1 MKNRIADINWDNFR
15 TKFSEDKQSAFERLC
30 YLLFCKEFDKNIGIF
45 RFKNQAGIETNPI
58 EKDGFFIG
66 WQAKFYDTG
75 LSKNK
80 ADLIGSIETTKQR
93 HPEVNKIIFYT
104 NQEFGQPAKST
115 VPRYKTDIEKYA
127 KTNNIDIE
135 WRAASYFE
143 SPFVCEQFNV
153 VEHFFSLKKGILD
166 SIAQIRLNTDSI
178 LKPIQSEIFFDQ
190 KKIKFDRSKIL
201 KQIKDIFQTS
211 PLIIVYGGTGVG
223 KTAVIKEYYENVKE
237 SVPFFLFKAAL
248 FKNITHINE
257 FFKAY
262 GEITSSEFISEHKDI
277 PEKYIIFD
285 SAEKFLE
292 VEDKNVF
299 QLFLTELVEN
309 DWKIIFTIRHSYL
322 DDLRFQLEEYCGANF
337 RSLNIPFLTHEELT
351 KIAETKGFNLPK
363 NARLMGL
370 LQTPLYLNEYL
381 KNYSLLKNDINYS
394 GFKNIIWLKHIQNS
408 SYQQNNIHRRREEC
422 FLSIAK
428 QRACG
433 GGFLVKINEPD
444 NEALKKLEEDEII
457 KFESNAGGYF
467 ITHDVYEEW
476 ALEKLINRAFCAFP
490 DYECF
495 YNDIGDSLAIRRS
508 FRNWFSDKLFD
519 NDENAK
525 QLIEFTVQNIHI
537 HNHWRDEVIV
547 SVLLSN
553 YSKIFFEQFENELLI
568 EPNPTDEY
576 DKFDQDILYK
586 VIFLLRIACKTVDEG
601 SLKQMGFSRKD
612 YIALETIFT
621 IPKGSGW
628 STTINFINKHK
639 EKIKLRN
646 RDIIISMLEDWN
658 RSYKTGKTTKNAS
671 QCALFYYEESISEYG
686 SDYTLRSELGKKI
699 LRTILNGAGE
709 IKEELAKIIEEAIST
724 KNNTNKSKYD
734 ELVKTILSSIINSSE
749 VAKNIPEEVLKL
761 ADYFWFAAPNKIPSS
776 YAQLSDIETC
786 CGLKTCYQE
795 YYPSSAFQ
803 TPVLLLLQTASKAT
817 IDFILSFTNRTIEHF
832 AKSRFSYEVGEID
845 VIIDDAGQSVKQYIG
860 HKIWNI
866 YRGTQSMPNIL
877 ESIHM
882 ALERWLLTLS
892 KEASSEELENL
903 CLYLLKNSKST
914 SITAIIVSVVL
925 ANPIKMF
932 NVAKILFQTED
943 FFFFDLSRMQLDMN
957 AKGLYSMYHDP
968 IGIFKNE
975 RLETCNQK
983 HRGFSLENQA
993 FSYQFRSH
1001 DEKEEETI
1009 RRQEVLWKIFDKYY
1023 AKLPPLSNETDY
1035 DKPWRLCLAR
1045 MDMRKM
1051 EISTESKGDQTII
1064 TFNPKLNPVLSQYS
1078 EDALTNISENNK
1090 YLSLQ
1095 LWARYKFENNNEA
1108 KNYPQYENDHK
1119 LTISKTKE
1127 VLEQLKKYNIDDRPL
1142 VYVERQ
1148 IPAYA
1153 CSVLLRDY
1161 SNQLSI
1167 QDAEFCKE
1175 IILEYS
1181 SMPLREN
1188 YKYQFNDGLDVA
1200 ISSLPLLLK
1209 QFPKD
1214 REKIK
1219 EILLLLLFDSQTVGN
1234 QKVSDYATS
1243 AILELWNEY
1252 SHDAN
1257 ALLYGYLLL
1266 KPKFDNI
1273 SKLIRKKNKVK
1284 IKHTSIISLIDFFK
1298 KKHAEEI
1305 QQFISNQLTYRDIE
1319 NVSAILPA
1327 TLMTA
1332 FLLIPLK
1339 TPDSNHKKF
1348 LANIIPVLI
1357 ATMRTED
1364 RNRCRNHSLEQKF
1377 FNKFAHFVL
1386 TSEKTEIESYIL
1398 PFAELIS
1405 DRPAREMVTNLLN
1418 ELVCAEDVLSQYD
1431 EFWVIW
1437 QIFYPHIV
1445 KLCSNENIHRDN
1457 RAIIHNYLLVFQWK
1471 TGTKKWHSLK
1481 DRERTFFKKV
1491 SNDIGNNSVVLY
1503 SIAKLLND
1511 IGSNFASD
1519 GISWI
1524 SSIIQRNPDLYRKEL
1539 EEDTVYYLENFV
1551 RSYIL
1556 KNRQNIKITLQ
1567 LKTQILVIL
1576 NFLLKKAS
1584 VTAYLLRED
1593 IL

>member
-15 TKFSEDKQSAFERLC
+15 TKFSDDKQSAFERLC

-45 RFKNQAGIETNPI
+45 RFKNHAGIETNPI
-58 EKDGFFIG
+58 EKDGFVIG
-66 WQAKFYDTG
+66 WQAKFYETG

-80 ADLIGSIETTKQR
+80 ADLIGSINITKQR
-93 HPEVNKIIFYT
+93 YPEVNKIILYT
-104 NQEFGQPAKST
+104 NQEFGQHAKKTDPS
-115 VPRYKTDIEKYA
+115 YKTDIEKYA
-127 KTNNIDIE
+127 KTNNIAID
-135 WRAASYFE
+135 WRTASYFE

-166 SIAQIRLNTDSI
+166 SIAEIRLNTDSI
-178 LKPIQSEIFFDQ
+178 LKPIQSEIFFGK
-190 KKIKFDRSKIL
+190 KKIKFDRSKIV

-211 PLIIVYGGTGVG
+211 PLVIVYGGTGVG
-223 KTAVIKEYYENVKE
+223 KTAVTKELYENVKE
-237 SVPFFLFKAAL
+237 SIPFFLFKAAL
-248 FKNITHINE
+248 FKNISHINGL
-257 FFKAY
+257 FKAY
-262 GEITSSEFISEHKDI
+262 GEITSSEFISEHRDI

-292 VEDKNVF
+292 IEDKNVF
-299 QLFLTELVEN
+299 QLFLTELVDN
-309 DWKIIFTIRHSYL
+309 DWKILFTVRHSYL
-322 DDLRFQLEEYCGANF
+322 DDLRFQLEEYCVTNF
-337 RSLNIPFLTHEELT
+337 KSLNIPLLTHEELT
-351 KIAETKGFNLPK
+351 KISKTQEFNLPK
-363 NARLMGL
+363 NERLLCL
-370 LQTPLYLNEYL
+370 LQIPLYLNEYL
-381 KNYSLLKNDINYS
+381 KNYSSLKNDINYS
-394 GFKNIIWLKHIQNS
+394 DFKNIIWLKHIQNS
-408 SYQQNNIHRRREEC
+408 SYQENNLHRRREDC
-422 FLSIAK
+422 FLRIAK
-428 QRACG
+428 QRAND
-433 GGFLVKINEPD
+433 GGFLVKINDPD
-444 NEALKKLEEDEII
+444 NKALKKLEEDEII
-457 KFESNAGGYF
+457 KFESNTGGYF

-476 ALEKLINRAFCAFP
+476 ALEKLINRSFCAFP

-508 FRNWFSDKLFD
+508 FRNWLSDKLFD
-519 NDENAK
+519 NVENAK
-525 QLIEFTVQNIHI
+525 QLIEFTIQNTHI
-537 HNHWRDEVIV
+537 HNHWRDEVLV
-547 SVLLSN
+547 SVLLSD
-553 YSKIFFEQFENELLI
+553 YSQVFFEQFENELLI
-568 EPNPTDEY
+568 EPKPSDEY
-576 DKFDQDILYK
+576 DKFDQDLLYK

-601 SLKQMGFSRKD
+601 SLKQLGFSGKNSKV
-612 YIALETIFT
+612 LETIFT

-628 STTINFINKHK
+628 STTISFIDKHK

-646 RDIIISMLEDWN
+646 LDIIISMFDDWN
-658 RSYKTGKTTKNAS
+658 RSYKTGDITKKAS
-671 QCALFYYEESISEYG
+671 QCALFYYEASISEYG
-686 SDYTLRSELGKKI
+686 FNYSLRSELGKKI
-699 LRTILNGAGE
+699 IRTILNGAGE
-709 IKEELAKIIEEAIST
+709 IKEELTQIIEEVIST
-724 KNNTNKSKYD
+724 KDNDNIGKYN
-734 ELVKTILSSIINSSE
+734 ELVKAILSSIINSSE

-776 YAQLSDIETC
+776 CAHLSDIETC
-786 CGLKTCYQE
+786 CGLKMCYQE

-803 TPVLLLLQTASKAT
+803 TPVLILLQTAFNAT
-817 IDFILSFTNRTIEHF
+817 IDFILSFTNRSIEHF
-832 AKSRFSYEVGEID
+832 AKSRFSNEVGEID
-845 VIIDDAGQSVKQYIG
+845 VLIDETGQSVKQYIG
-860 HKIWNI
+860 HEIWNI

-882 ALERWLLTLS
+882 ALERWLLTFS
-892 KEASSEELENL
+892 KEASPEALENL
-903 CLYLLKNSKST
+903 CFYLLKNSRST

-925 ANPIKMF
+925 AYPTKMF

-943 FFFFDLSRMQLDMN
+943 FFFFDSSRMQLDKS
-957 AKGLYSMYHDP
+957 ARSLYSMCHDS

-975 RLETCNQK
+975 RLETCNDE
-983 HRGFSLENQA
+983 HRSFSLENQA
-993 FSYQFRSH
+993 LKYQLNIH
-1001 DEKEEETI
+1001 GETEEETLK
-1009 RRQEVLWKIFDKYY
+1009 RQEVLWKIFDEYY
-1023 AKLPPLSNETDY
+1023 ANLSPVSNETDY

-1045 MDMRKM
+1045 MDIRKM
-1051 EISTESKGDQTII
+1051 KISTEKKGDQILI
-1064 TFNPKLNPVLSQYS
+1064 TFNPELDPVLSQYS
-1078 EDALTNISENNK
+1078 KDALTKISENNK

-1095 LWARYKFENNNEA
+1095 LWSSYKLENNDKA
-1108 KNYPQYENDHK
+1108 KDYPQYENDHK
-1119 LTISKTKE
+1119 LILSETKE
-1127 VLEQLKKYNIDDRPL
+1127 VIEHLKKYNIDDRPYI
-1142 VYVERQ
+1142 YVERQ

-1153 CSVLLRDY
+1153 CSILLRDH

-1209 QFPKD
+1209 QFPQD
-1214 REKIK
+1214 SEKIK

-1266 KPKFDNI
+1266 KPKFDNL
-1273 SKLIRKKNKVK
+1273 SESIRKKNK
-1284 IKHTSIISLIDFFK
+1284 INHTSIISLIDFFK

-1305 QQFISNQLTYRDIE
+1305 QQFISNQLTYSDIE
-1319 NVSAILPA
+1319 NVSAMLPA

-1339 TPDSNHKKF
+1339 TLDANHKKF
-1348 LANIIPVLI
+1348 LEDITPVLI

-1364 RNRCRNHSLEQKF
+1364 RNGRRDHSLEQKF
-1377 FNKFAHFVL
+1377 FNKLAHFVL
-1386 TSEKTEIESYIL
+1386 KSKKTEIESYIL

-1405 DRPAREMVTNLLN
+1405 DRSAREMVANLLN
-1418 ELVCAEDVLSQYD
+1418 ELVCAEDILSQYD
-1431 EFWVIW
+1431 EFWIIW
-1437 QIFYPHIV
+1437 QIFYPYIV
-1445 KLCSNENIHRDN
+1445 KLCSNENILRDY

-1471 TGTKKWHSLK
+1471 AGTKEWHSLK
-1481 DRERTFFKKV
+1481 DRERAFFKKV
-1491 SNDIGNNSVVLY
+1491 SNDIGNNGVVLY

-1539 EEDTVYYLENFV
+1539 EENTVYYLENFI

-1556 KNRQNIKITLQ
+1556 KNRHNIKITLQ
-1567 LKTQILVIL
+1567 LKTEILVIL